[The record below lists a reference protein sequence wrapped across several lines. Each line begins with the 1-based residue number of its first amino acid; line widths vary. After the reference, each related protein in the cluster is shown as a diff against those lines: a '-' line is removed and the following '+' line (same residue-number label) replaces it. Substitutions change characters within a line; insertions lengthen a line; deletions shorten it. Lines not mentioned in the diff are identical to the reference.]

1 VRSEF
6 TEGLAKSLYRDSWLE
21 IETSQH
27 MEHGV
32 FLASGIRVKNRLTIY
47 HRYRAKFSNRQA
59 TVAILYHPSQ

>member
-1 VRSEF
+1 
-6 TEGLAKSLYRDSWLE
+6 
-21 IETSQH
+21 

-32 FLASGIRVKNRLTIY
+32 FPASGIRVKNRLTIY